1 MPASIVFAI
10 QNNFC
15 FADCSILVFIVLG
28 LSQESLMMMM
38 MMMVMMMMMM
48 MTMMIMICYG

>member
-15 FADCSILVFIVLG
+15 FADYSILVFIVLG
-28 LSQESLMMMM
+28 LSQESLMTT
-38 MMMVMMMMMM
+38 MMMMMM
-48 MTMMIMICYG
+48 MMMMMIMICYG